1 MSDKMANM
9 PNGTLSKLELL
20 RQNRGLKKT
29 EVDVRKAIDGFASSI
44 DTNVMVAEIAR
55 NSAIMNFIID
65 CSGSTDGTSLPL
77 SQEINEFASRQS
89 EKLYST
95 KLSLTLFDDNVCTL
109 FSKLDSKSF
118 SPITPWTTYGGTNI
132 YDAIISSIT
141 PILSTDANHKLHLI
155 ITDGQNG
162 KSAHSLEEVK
172 TLISSRIIAGE
183 HVFLLYNDIENPT
196 SQTSSKEY
204 AESLGIKPSN
214 AVNYNRNGDGI
225 KIIFQAIEDLLD
237 GIRTD
242 GIIPNDW
249 SKTISAHLANPLGV
263 KAKQTKFLSE

>member
-1 MSDKMANM
+1 MSDKMANT
-9 PNGTLSKLELL
+9 PNGSLSKLELL

-55 NSAIMNFIID
+55 NSAIINFIID
-65 CSGSTDGTSLPL
+65 CSGSTSGTSVPL

-95 KLSLTLFDDNVCTL
+95 KLSLTLFDHEVSTL
-109 FSKLDSKSF
+109 FSKLDAKSF
-118 SPITPWTTYGGTNI
+118 SPISPWATDGGTNI

-141 PILSTDANHKLHLI
+141 PILPSDANHKLHLI

-162 KSAHSLEEVK
+162 ESVHSLEEVK
-172 TLISSRIIAGE
+172 ALISSRIIAGE
-183 HVFLLYNDIENPT
+183 HVFLLYNDLENPS
-196 SQTSSKEY
+196 SQTSSKQY
-204 AESLGIKPSN
+204 AASLGIKSNN

-225 KIIFQAIEDLLD
+225 KIIFQAIENLLD
-237 GIRTD
+237 GIRTT
-242 GIIPNDW
+242 GAIPDDW
-249 SKTISAHLANPLGV
+249 SKAISAHVANPLGV
-263 KAKQTKFLSE
+263 KAKETKFLSD